1 VLPEPDFDAEPLLEA
16 LRSAGMAA
24 GSLAWDDPGADFG
37 QARLTLL
44 RSTWNYPEHPEAFA
58 AWAERAARVTDLRNP
73 IAVVRWNLHKRY
85 LTTLERHGVA
95 IAPTEVVPRG
105 SQAALSAIAS
115 ARGWEDVV
123 VKPAVSAASFRTL
136 RVRPADREAGEAH
149 LRALLADRD
158 ALVQQYLPST
168 EDYGERALVWIDGRL
183 THAVRKSPRFSGE
196 EESVSGPV
204 PITAQEADLAARAV
218 ACAPATPTY
227 ARIDVAPGTDGDP
240 VVMEL
245 ELIEPSLFFPQGPQ
259 ALDRLVG
266 AVRRALANEKSDGLR
281 PH

>member
-1 VLPEPDFDAEPLLEA
+1 VEL
-16 LRSAGMAA
+16 
-24 GSLAWDDPGADFG
+24 
-37 QARLTLL
+37 
-44 RSTWNYPEHPEAFA
+44 PEHPEAFA

-85 LTTLERHGVA
+85 LTTLG
-95 IAPTEVVPRG
+95 APRRG
-105 SQAALSAIAS
+105 DRPDRSGP
-115 ARGWEDVV
+115 ARLPGRAVRNRLGARMEDVV

-218 ACAPATPTY
+218 ACARRPPLTPAST
-227 ARIDVAPGTDGDP
+227 
-240 VVMEL
+240 
-245 ELIEPSLFFPQGPQ
+245 SLREST
-259 ALDRLVG
+259 AIRW
-266 AVRRALANEKSDGLR
+266 SWSSS
-281 PH
+281 